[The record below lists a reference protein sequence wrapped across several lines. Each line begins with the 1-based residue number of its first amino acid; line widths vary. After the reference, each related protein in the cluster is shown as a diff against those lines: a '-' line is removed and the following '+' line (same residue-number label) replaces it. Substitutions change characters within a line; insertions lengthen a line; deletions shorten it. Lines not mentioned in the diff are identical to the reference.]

1 MRGFMMDGNFQ
12 AEHMRMK
19 NPEND
24 VPLSDGTGFM
34 VSKEPYRLHLKS
46 AVERR
51 QVSYR
56 SRVSAGILSLSDRNQ
71 LAMTIAQ

>member
-1 MRGFMMDGNFQ
+1 MDGNFQ

-24 VPLSDGTGFM
+24 VSLSDGTGFM
-34 VSKEPYRLHLKS
+34 VSKKPYKLHLKL

-51 QVSYR
+51 QVS
-56 SRVSAGILSLSDRNQ
+56 SLFHTSAGIFSDSDRDQ
-71 LAMTIAQ
+71 RAMTTAQ

>member
-12 AEHMRMK
+12 AEHMKMK

-34 VSKEPYRLHLKS
+34 VSKKPYELHLKS

-51 QVSYR
+51 QVSSTRILVAVR
-56 SRVSAGILSLSDRNQ
+56 SRFDRD
-71 LAMTIAQ
+71 LRAMITAQ